1 MSLLTYHSPAFRVP
15 YVRTDIKNVREERE
29 MCGWSYVGRGMKH
42 GVWRHGGGREFL
54 GRDIETM
61 SPGARI
67 SAALSGLVSVGLSG
81 VLLVAFVPSLWW
93 IFTTYFWV
101 AFPAFG
107 LLTSGITGLSEGR
120 PVRVSEE
127 ERELLEAIRESGG
140 ISAAAA
146 AARTS
151 LTVAEADTMLREL
164 AENGHL
170 EVIAR
175 GGAIFYALW
184 GNGWE
189 TGRIE
194 GST

>member
-1 MSLLTYHSPAFRVP
+1 
-15 YVRTDIKNVREERE
+15 
-29 MCGWSYVGRGMKH
+29 MCGGSYVGRGMRH
-42 GVWRHGGGREFL
+42 GAWRQGGGREFL
-54 GRDIETM
+54 GREFLGREVDKT

-67 SAALSGLVSVGLSG
+67 SAALSVLLAVGLSG
-81 VLLVAFVPSLWW
+81 VFLVAFVPSLWW

-107 LLTSGITGLSEGR
+107 LLTSGIAGLSEGR

-127 ERELLEAIRESGG
+127 ERERELLEAIRESGE

-151 LTVAEADTMLREL
+151 LTVAEVDRRLKEL

-170 EVIAR
+170 EVRAR
-175 GGAIFYALW
+175 GGAIFYGLW
-184 GNGWE
+184 ANGEE
-189 TGRIE
+189 TGRRIE

>member
-1 MSLLTYHSPAFRVP
+1 
-15 YVRTDIKNVREERE
+15 
-29 MCGWSYVGRGMKH
+29 MCGGSYAGRAMKH
-42 GVWRHGGGREFL
+42 GRWRRGGEFL
-54 GRDIETM
+54 GRDVEKM

-67 SAALSGLVSVGLSG
+67 SAALSVLVPVGLSG
-81 VLLVAFVPSLWW
+81 VFLVAFVPSLWW

-107 LLTSGITGLSEGR
+107 LLRSGIADLDEGR
-120 PVRVSEE
+120 PVRLSEE
-127 ERELLEAIRESGG
+127 ERELLEAIRESGE

-151 LTVAEADTMLREL
+151 LTVAEADRRLREL

-170 EVIAR
+170 EVRAR

-184 GNGWE
+184 GNP
-189 TGRIE
+189 
-194 GST
+194 

>member
-1 MSLLTYHSPAFRVP
+1 
-15 YVRTDIKNVREERE
+15 
-29 MCGWSYVGRGMKH
+29 MCGGSYVGRGM
-42 GVWRHGGGREFL
+42 RHGEWRQGEGREFL
-54 GRDIETM
+54 GREVDKM

-67 SAALSGLVSVGLSG
+67 SAALSVLLAVGLSG
-81 VLLVAFVPSLWW
+81 VFLVAFVPSLWW

-107 LLTSGITGLSEGR
+107 LLTSGIAGLSEGR

-127 ERELLEAIRESGG
+127 ERERELLEAIRESGE

-151 LTVAEADTMLREL
+151 LTVAEVDRRLKEL

-170 EVIAR
+170 EVRAR

-184 GNGWE
+184 ANGEE
-189 TGRIE
+189 TGRRIE

>member
-1 MSLLTYHSPAFRVP
+1 
-15 YVRTDIKNVREERE
+15 
-29 MCGWSYVGRGMKH
+29 MCGWSYVGH
-42 GVWRHGGGREFL
+42 GVRRREL
-54 GRDIETM
+54 KM

-67 SAALSGLVSVGLSG
+67 SAALSVLVLVGLSG
-81 VLLVAFVPSLWW
+81 VFLVAFAPSLWW

-107 LLTSGITGLSEGR
+107 LLTSGIMGLGEGR
-120 PVRVSEE
+120 PVRVSEQ

-140 ISAAAA
+140 ISAAVA

-151 LTVAEADTMLREL
+151 LTVAEADGMLREL

-184 GNGWE
+184 GNEWE

>member
-1 MSLLTYHSPAFRVP
+1 
-15 YVRTDIKNVREERE
+15 
-29 MCGWSYVGRGMKH
+29 MCGRSYVGRG
-42 GVWRHGGGREFL
+42 VRHGLHRHQGGRKFL
-54 GRDIETM
+54 GRDVEKM

-67 SAALSGLVSVGLSG
+67 SAALSVLIPVGLSG
-81 VLLVAFVPSLWW
+81 VFLVAFVPGVWW

-107 LLTSGITGLSEGR
+107 LLTSGIAGLSEDKTI
-120 PVRVSEE
+120 RVSENE
-127 ERELLEAIRESGG
+127 GELLEVLRDSGE

-151 LTVAEADTMLREL
+151 LTVAEADRRLKEL

-170 EVIAR
+170 EVRAR

-184 GNGWE
+184 ENEQE
-189 TGRIE
+189 TGRRIE
-194 GST
+194 ESM

>member
-1 MSLLTYHSPAFRVP
+1 
-15 YVRTDIKNVREERE
+15 
-29 MCGWSYVGRGMKH
+29 MCGGSYAGRAMKH
-42 GVWRHGGGREFL
+42 GRWQRGREFL
-54 GRDIETM
+54 GRDVEKM

-67 SAALSGLVSVGLSG
+67 SAALSVLVPVGLSG
-81 VLLVAFVPSLWW
+81 VFLVAFVPSLWW

-107 LLTSGITGLSEGR
+107 LLRSRIADLDEGR
-120 PVRVSEE
+120 PVRLSEE
-127 ERELLEAIRESGG
+127 ERELLEAIRESGE

-151 LTVAEADTMLREL
+151 LTVAEADRRLREL

-170 EVIAR
+170 EVRAR

-184 GNGWE
+184 GNP
-189 TGRIE
+189 
-194 GST
+194 

>member
-1 MSLLTYHSPAFRVP
+1 
-15 YVRTDIKNVREERE
+15 
-29 MCGWSYVGRGMKH
+29 MCGGSYVGRGMKH
-42 GVWRHGGGREFL
+42 NLWRHRGGREFF
-54 GRDIETM
+54 GRDVEKM

-67 SAALSGLVSVGLSG
+67 SAALSVLVPVGLSG
-81 VLLVAFVPSLWW
+81 VFLVAFVPSLWW

-107 LLTSGITGLSEGR
+107 LLTGGIAALSEGR

-127 ERELLEAIRESGG
+127 ERERELLGAIRESGE

-151 LTVAEADTMLREL
+151 LTVAEADGMLREL

-170 EVIAR
+170 EVVAR

-184 GNGWE
+184 ESEWE
-189 TGRIE
+189 TGRRIE